1 MGWAGPGPSRA
12 QSRIVYRPGSA
23 YRWDTAAELTTPDR
37 RAGRAWQVPAGTAVT
52 PLPSPKSAQATAS
65 GIGVGDRTPADAV
78 PRSPVNG
85 TRGPALRTTGEGKG
99 SRPAAGRRAGARAFC
114 PGPPRPPP
122 WPAARP
128 PP

>member
-65 GIGVGDRTPADAV
+65 GIGGGDDTPAAAPTRSPADV
-78 PRSPVNG
+78 PR
-85 TRGPALRTTGEGKG
+85 GPRVRATGEGKG
-99 SRPAAGRRAGARAFC
+99 RLPAAGRPSGA
-114 PGPPRPPP
+114 
-122 WPAARP
+122 
-128 PP
+128 